1 MVKKNN
7 MKNSLLTN
15 KVVLYLTAFI
25 SLFYIINE
33 IISFNFLP
41 IVIFYLLTII
51 VYKYTKNMIIVL
63 GIPFIILMLVKLL
76 LKNNKEGF
84 KEGKE
89 GKEGKEVK
97 GKEGKGK
104 EGKGGY
110 ENLNRDKLSPK
121 MIDSIPNV
129 DKLKKNSKEEN
140 IERGLDDLENVLA
153 DKNINSISQSTEKI
167 VKQQKELMDSLKDIT
182 PALGDAMSAIGKIDM
197 DNLTD
202 MFKKVNNTS
211 L

>member
-25 SLFYIINE
+25 TLFYIINE
-33 IISFNFLP
+33 MLSFNFLP
-41 IVIFYLLTII
+41 IVIFYLLTVI

-63 GIPFIILMLVKLL
+63 GIPFIILILFKIL
-76 LKNNKEGF
+76 LKNNTEGF
-84 KEGKE
+84 K
-89 GKEGKEVK
+89 
-97 GKEGKGK
+97 GKG
-104 EGKGGY
+104 GKKKPKAKKRKGY
-110 ENLNRDKLSPK
+110 ENLNSDKLSPK

-153 DKNINSISQSTEKI
+153 DKNIKSISQSTENI
-167 VKQQKELMDSLKDIT
+167 VKQQKELMNSLKEIT
-182 PALGDAMSAIGKIDM
+182 PALGDAMSAIGQIDM
-197 DNLTD
+197 DSLTS
-202 MFKKVNNTS
+202 MFQKVNKI
-211 L
+211 

>member
-7 MKNSLLTN
+7 MKNNLLTN
-15 KVVLYLTAFI
+15 KLVLYLTAFI

-33 IISFNFLP
+33 ILSFNFLP

-63 GIPFIILMLVKLL
+63 GIPFIILMLLKLL

-84 KEGKE
+84 KEGTTKKNKE
-89 GKEGKEVK
+89 KFSKK
-97 GKEGKGK
+97 
-104 EGKGGY
+104 GY
-110 ENLNRDKLSPK
+110 ENLNSDKLSPK
-121 MIDSIPNV
+121 IIDSIPNV

-153 DKNINSISQSTEKI
+153 DKNINSISESTEKI
-167 VKQQKELMDSLKDIT
+167 IKQQKELMNSLKEIT

-197 DNLTD
+197 NSLTS
-202 MFKKVNNTS
+202 MFQNINKNP
-211 L
+211 

>member
-7 MKNSLLTN
+7 MKNNLLTN
-15 KVVLYLTAFI
+15 KIVLYLTAFI

-33 IISFNFLP
+33 IVSFNFLP

-63 GIPFIILMLVKLL
+63 GIPFIILMLLKLL

-84 KEGKE
+84 KEGKVHK
-89 GKEGKEVK
+89 KEKFSTK
-97 GKEGKGK
+97 SSKIKK
-104 EGKGGY
+104 GY
-110 ENLNRDKLSPK
+110 ENLNSDKLSPK
-121 MIDSIPNV
+121 IIDSIPNV

-153 DKNINSISQSTEKI
+153 DKNINSISESTEKI
-167 VKQQKELMDSLKDIT
+167 IKQQKELMNSLKEIT

-197 DNLTD
+197 NSLTS
-202 MFKKVNNTS
+202 MFQNINKNP
-211 L
+211 

>member
-7 MKNSLLTN
+7 MKNNLLTNNLLTN
-15 KVVLYLTAFI
+15 KLVLYLTAFI

-33 IISFNFLP
+33 ILSFNFLP

-84 KEGKE
+84 KNDNKKKKKIEKMKKNE
-89 GKEGKEVK
+89 KK
-97 GKEGKGK
+97 
-104 EGKGGY
+104 GY
-110 ENLNRDKLSPK
+110 ENLNSDKLSPK
-121 MIDSIPNV
+121 IIDSIPNV

-153 DKNINSISQSTEKI
+153 DKNINSISESTEKI
-167 VKQQKELMDSLKDIT
+167 IKQQKELMNSLKEIT

-197 DNLTD
+197 NSLTS
-202 MFKKVNNTS
+202 MFQNINKNP
-211 L
+211 

>member
-7 MKNSLLTN
+7 MKNNLLTN
-15 KVVLYLTAFI
+15 KLVLYLTAFI

-33 IISFNFLP
+33 ILSFNFLP

-63 GIPFIILMLVKLL
+63 GIPFIILMLVKFL

-84 KEGKE
+84 KEGKDHK
-89 GKEGKEVK
+89 KEKNSIK
-97 GKEGKGK
+97 KTNLKK
-104 EGKGGY
+104 GY
-110 ENLNRDKLSPK
+110 ENLNSDKLSPK
-121 MIDSIPNV
+121 IIDSIPNV
-129 DKLKKNSKEEN
+129 DKLKKKSKEEN

-153 DKNINSISQSTEKI
+153 DKNINSISESTEKI
-167 VKQQKELMDSLKDIT
+167 IKQQKELMNSLKEIT

-197 DNLTD
+197 NSLTS
-202 MFKKVNNTS
+202 MFQNINKNP
-211 L
+211 

>member
-1 MVKKNN
+1 
-7 MKNSLLTN
+7 
-15 KVVLYLTAFI
+15 
-25 SLFYIINE
+25 
-33 IISFNFLP
+33 
-41 IVIFYLLTII
+41 
-51 VYKYTKNMIIVL
+51 
-63 GIPFIILMLVKLL
+63 
-76 LKNNKEGF
+76 
-84 KEGKE
+84 
-89 GKEGKEVK
+89 
-97 GKEGKGK
+97 
-104 EGKGGY
+104 
-110 ENLNRDKLSPK
+110 

-140 IERGLDDLENVLA
+140 IERGFDDLENVLA

-167 VKQQKELMDSLKDIT
+167 VKQQKELMNSLKDIT

>member
-7 MKNSLLTN
+7 MKNNLLTN
-15 KVVLYLTAFI
+15 KLVLYLTAFI

-33 IISFNFLP
+33 ILSFNFLP

-63 GIPFIILMLVKLL
+63 GIPFIILMLLKLL

-84 KEGKE
+84 KEGKDRTP
-89 GKEGKEVK
+89 KKK
-97 GKEGKGK
+97 KDKK
-104 EGKGGY
+104 GY
-110 ENLNRDKLSPK
+110 ENLNSDKLSPK
-121 MIDSIPNV
+121 IIDSIPNV

-153 DKNINSISQSTEKI
+153 DKNINSISESTEKI
-167 VKQQKELMDSLKDIT
+167 VKQQKELMNSLKDIT
-182 PALGDAMSAIGKIDM
+182 PALGEAMSAIGKIDM
-197 DNLTD
+197 NSLTS
-202 MFKKVNNTS
+202 MFENVNKRPE
-211 L
+211 

>member
-1 MVKKNN
+1 
-7 MKNSLLTN
+7 MKNTLLTN

-41 IVIFYLLTII
+41 IVIFYLLTIV

-63 GIPFIILMLVKLL
+63 GIPFIILMLVKIL

-84 KEGKE
+84 EDD
-89 GKEGKEVK
+89 VK
-97 GKEGKGK
+97 KKK
-104 EGKGGY
+104 RKKGY
-110 ENLNRDKLSPK
+110 ENLNSDKLSPK

-167 VKQQKELMDSLKDIT
+167 VKQQKELMNSLKDIT

-202 MFKKVNNTS
+202 MFKKVNNTNI
-211 L
+211 

>member
-7 MKNSLLTN
+7 MKNNLLTN
-15 KVVLYLTAFI
+15 KLVLYLTAFI

-33 IISFNFLP
+33 ILSFNFLP

-63 GIPFIILMLVKLL
+63 GIPFIILMLLKLL

-84 KEGKE
+84 KQGTGHK
-89 GKEGKEVK
+89 KVK
-97 GKEGKGK
+97 STKPLKTK
-104 EGKGGY
+104 KGY
-110 ENLNRDKLSPK
+110 ENLNSDKLSPK
-121 MIDSIPNV
+121 IIDSIPNI

-153 DKNINSISQSTEKI
+153 DKNINSISESTEKI
-167 VKQQKELMDSLKDIT
+167 IKQQKELMNSLKEIT

-197 DNLTD
+197 NSLTS
-202 MFKKVNNTS
+202 MFQNINKNP
-211 L
+211 

>member
-7 MKNSLLTN
+7 MKNTLLTN

-41 IVIFYLLTII
+41 IVIFYLLTIV

-63 GIPFIILMLVKLL
+63 GIPFIILMLVKIL

-84 KEGKE
+84 EDD
-89 GKEGKEVK
+89 VK
-97 GKEGKGK
+97 KKK
-104 EGKGGY
+104 RKKGY
-110 ENLNRDKLSPK
+110 ENLNSDKLSPK

-167 VKQQKELMDSLKDIT
+167 VKQQKELMNSLKDIT

-202 MFKKVNNTS
+202 MFKKVNNTNI
-211 L
+211 

>member
-7 MKNSLLTN
+7 MKNTLLTN
-15 KVVLYLTAFI
+15 IVVLYLTAFI

-84 KEGKE
+84 KEGYK
-89 GKEGKEVK
+89 KTKK
-97 GKEGKGK
+97 TKTKK
-104 EGKGGY
+104 GY

>member
-7 MKNSLLTN
+7 MKNTLLTN

-41 IVIFYLLTII
+41 IVIFYLLTIV

-63 GIPFIILMLVKLL
+63 GIPFIILMLVKIL

-84 KEGKE
+84 EEKRKQEKFVN
-89 GKEGKEVK
+89 KNKSK
-97 GKEGKGK
+97 KK
-104 EGKGGY
+104 GY
-110 ENLNRDKLSPK
+110 ENLNSDKLSPK

-140 IERGLDDLENVLA
+140 IERGFDDLENVLA

-167 VKQQKELMDSLKDIT
+167 VKQQKELMNSLKDIT

>member
-7 MKNSLLTN
+7 MKNNLLTN

-41 IVIFYLLTII
+41 IVIFYLLTIV

-63 GIPFIILMLVKLL
+63 GIPFIILIVVKFL

-84 KEGKE
+84 KEGKTNR
-89 GKEGKEVK
+89 KKK
-97 GKEGKGK
+97 TKK
-104 EGKGGY
+104 GY
-110 ENLNRDKLSPK
+110 ENLNSDKLSPK
-121 MIDSIPNV
+121 MIDTIPNV

-167 VKQQKELMDSLKDIT
+167 VKQQKELMNSLKEIT

-197 DNLTD
+197 DSLSS
-202 MFKKVNNTS
+202 MFQKVNKDPI
-211 L
+211 

>member
-1 MVKKNN
+1 
-7 MKNSLLTN
+7 MKNTLLTN

-41 IVIFYLLTII
+41 IVIFYLLTIV

-84 KEGKE
+84 KNDNKKKKKIEKMKKNE
-89 GKEGKEVK
+89 KK
-97 GKEGKGK
+97 
-104 EGKGGY
+104 GY
-110 ENLNRDKLSPK
+110 ENLNSDKLSPK

-167 VKQQKELMDSLKDIT
+167 VKQQKELMNSLKDIT

>member
-7 MKNSLLTN
+7 MKNTLLTN

-41 IVIFYLLTII
+41 IVIFYLLTIV

-84 KEGKE
+84 KNDNKKKKKIEKMKKNE
-89 GKEGKEVK
+89 KK
-97 GKEGKGK
+97 
-104 EGKGGY
+104 GY
-110 ENLNRDKLSPK
+110 ENLNSDKLSPK

-167 VKQQKELMDSLKDIT
+167 VKQQKELMNSLKDIT